1 MAGKSRTPNMKPY
14 EDEILCHS
22 YVKVTTNAVVGNSQP
37 GVKFWSTIEN
47 DYNSHSNIVIKRA
60 GGSLQT
66 RFSTISAAV
75 MVYASKI
82 SHSYGSSHG
91 SGTNELDWVNNAYYV
106 FLLNKLLLI

>member
-1 MAGKSRTPNMKPY
+1 MKPF

-22 YVKVTTNAVVGNSQP
+22 YVTVSTNAIVGNSQP
-37 GVKFWSTIEN
+37 GAKFWSTIEN
-47 DYNSHSNIVIKRA
+47 NYNSHSDILIKRG

-82 SHSYGSSHG
+82 AHCYGSSHG
-91 SGTNELDWVNNAYYV
+91 SGTNELDWVNFKHNILLV
-106 FLLNKLLLI
+106 EVVDSSKLLN